1 MTRSKAKQAPSVA
14 RVVARQ
20 AAKIE
25 LVLSIGVATGYA
37 AAEVI
42 DRTGGDLN
50 WIVMVGMAAGY
61 AAVCV
66 GDWLDA
72 KADA

>member
-1 MTRSKAKQAPSVA
+1 MTRSRTKQGPSVA
-14 RVVARQ
+14 RVVALLVV
-20 AAKIE
+20 KIA
-25 LVLSIGVATGYA
+25 LVMSIGMAANV

>member
-1 MTRSKAKQAPSVA
+1 MTRSRTKQAPSVA
-14 RVVARQ
+14 RLVALLV
-20 AAKIE
+20 AKIA
-25 LVLSIGVATGYA
+25 LFLSIGVAIGYV

-42 DRTGGDLN
+42 DRTGGGVE
-50 WIVMVGMAAGY
+50 WIFMVGMAAGY
-61 AAVCV
+61 AVVCV